1 MTLPSERY
9 NAILRTEKFL
19 IELQDPSKT
28 PRVPRYI
35 RERVYSCLRHY
46 PSEYHLEHFEE
57 SINKEDKI

>member
-19 IELQDPSKT
+19 IELLDPSKT

-46 PSEYHLEHFEE
+46 PHEYHLEHFEE

>member
-9 NAILRTEKFL
+9 NAMLRAEKFL
-19 IELQDPSKT
+19 SELQDPSKT
-28 PRVPRYI
+28 PKVPRYI
-35 RERVYSCLRHY
+35 RERAHSCLRHY